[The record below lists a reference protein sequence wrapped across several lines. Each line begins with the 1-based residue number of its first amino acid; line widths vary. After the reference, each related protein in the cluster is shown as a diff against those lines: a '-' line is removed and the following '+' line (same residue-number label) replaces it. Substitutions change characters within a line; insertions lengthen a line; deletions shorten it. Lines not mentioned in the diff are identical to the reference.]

1 MKSGSIHNI
10 GLPARF
16 ALKFIPYKE
25 ELTEV
30 IYTCGQLLHGKAG
43 KHELD
48 VKKGLNVIDKVIVEN
63 LRKAREN
70 YEKCTDPQ
78 NVGLC
83 GSKADAQV
91 WLEQALVEYIEA
103 FRKDCPK

>member
-1 MKSGSIHNI
+1 M
-10 GLPARF
+10 
-16 ALKFIPYKE
+16 
-25 ELTEV
+25 EV
-30 IYTCGQLLHGKAG
+30 ICTCGRSLHGKAG

-48 VKKGLNVIDKVIVEN
+48 VKKGLNVIDKSVVEN
-63 LRKAREN
+63 LRKATEN

-91 WLEQALVEYIEA
+91 QLEQALVSFIEA
-103 FRKDCPK
+103 FKKECPKCR